1 MTVEDIEKAAMQ
13 SMKLKYLT
21 VPQKSLYRL
30 LSCLYTLYRMGRLTR
45 NQASA
50 EKRDILADYHVLEKK
65 YAVLSE
71 YQENIRKAGTL
82 LSDIEKA
89 DSADDKLRL
98 ALECIGCMVGD
109 VDFAKRNLKGV
120 EDDV

>member
-1 MTVEDIEKAAMQ
+1 MTVEDIEKAAIQ
-13 SMKLKYLT
+13 GVKLKYMT
-21 VPQKSLYRL
+21 APQKNLYRQFI
-30 LSCLYTLYRMGRLTR
+30 SLYTLYRMGRLTR
-45 NQASA
+45 DQASA
-50 EKRDILADYHVLEKK
+50 EKKDILADYHALEEK

-71 YQENIRKAGTL
+71 YQDNIRCAGTL

-109 VDFAKRNLKGV
+109 VDFARRSLKGV
-120 EDDV
+120 NQND